1 MTGEWQM
8 EEEDGEEDEYDEE
21 EELPD
26 LMLLG
31 DIFSLP
37 SLSTNW
43 QK

>member
-8 EEEDGEEDEYDEE
+8 EEEDGEEDDEE

-31 DIFSLP
+31 YIFSLP

>member
-8 EEEDGEEDEYDEE
+8 EEEDDYDGDEE